1 MTASPLDRPLALA
14 ELVEPAAL
22 GDVVQ
27 SYADFHGVGLAVVD
41 AAGHVIVQ
49 GGAPTELCEAMRDRT
64 VGRVRCESTLVEV
77 RARRGPDPRHAG
89 RCDCFTGLRYQV
101 HPLVHDGTV
110 LGAVVFGPY
119 LPVERPSTLP
129 GVVLSILG
137 PSGTDEGDAALARL
151 RPLEEAHARRVA
163 EHVTR
168 VLATLVHTAY
178 ARHLTAQIHSATISE
193 TYKELSEKNQRL
205 AAAVERMQEVDRLKS
220 NFLATVS
227 HELRT
232 PLTSVI
238 GYSEMLIEGLA
249 GTLTAEQREYV
260 QIIMEKGDHLLQLIT
275 GLLDVS
281 RMDSGSM
288 RLTKEPIRLGEL
300 VGSILTAMTPLA
312 RRKRVELRLDTPPDL
327 PRVEG
332 DREKL
337 RQVLFN
343 LVGNAIKFTPEQGQ
357 VRVELA
363 VGSLAREDELVS
375 TPPEGPGLGV
385 RLRVADSGIGIAPD
399 KQVRIFEPFFQ
410 VDSSST
416 REYGGTGLGLTLVK
430 SYVEAHGG
438 QVWVDSELGRGSAF
452 TVTLPAVATE
462 LDRFLGGRAKTAVV
476 PPEPPT
482 A

>member
-1 MTASPLDRPLALA
+1 R
-14 ELVEPAAL
+14 
-22 GDVVQ
+22 
-27 SYADFHGVGLAVVD
+27 
-41 AAGHVIVQ
+41 
-49 GGAPTELCEAMRDRT
+49 
-64 VGRVRCESTLVEV
+64 
-77 RARRGPDPRHAG
+77 
-89 RCDCFTGLRYQV
+89 
-101 HPLVHDGTV
+101 
-110 LGAVVFGPY
+110 
-119 LPVERPSTLP
+119 
-129 GVVLSILG
+129 LG
-137 PSGTDEGDAALARL
+137 PAGERRQEGARL
-151 RPLEEAHARRVA
+151 RS
-163 EHVTR
+163 
-168 VLATLVHTAY
+168 
-178 ARHLTAQIHSATISE
+178 QF
-193 TYKELSEKNQRL
+193 L
-205 AAAVERMQEVDRLKS
+205 AAVP
-220 NFLATVS
+220 

-249 GTLTAEQREYV
+249 GALTNEQREYV

-343 LVGNAIKFTPEQGQ
+343 FVGNGTKFPPEPGR
-357 VRVELA
+357 VRVELT
-363 VGSLAREDELVS
+363 VGSLAHEDELVS

-385 RLRVADSGIGIAPD
+385 RMRVADSGIGIAPD

-438 QVWVDSELGRGSAF
+438 HVWVDSELGRGSAF
-452 TVTLPAVATE
+452 TVTLPLEPEAATISP
-462 LDRFLGGRAKTAVV
+462 GANA
-476 PPEPPT
+476 
-482 A
+482 

>member
-1 MTASPLDRPLALA
+1 MIESGPVSEGVRQGTLSALDRPIALA

-22 GDVVQ
+22 GEVVQ

-49 GGAPTELCEAMRDRT
+49 GGVPTDLCEAMRDRPA
-64 VGRVRCESTLVEV
+64 GRVRCESTLVEV
-77 RARRGPDPRHAG
+77 RARRGPDPRLAG

-110 LGAVVFGPY
+110 LGAVIFGPY
-119 LPVERPSTLP
+119 LPEERPSTLP

-137 PSGTDEGDAALARL
+137 PAGTDEGDAALALL
-151 RPLEEAHARRVA
+151 RPLEETHARRVA

-178 ARHLTAQIHSATISE
+178 ARHLTARIHSVTISE
-193 TYKELSEKNQRL
+193 TYNQLQEKNRFL

-249 GTLTAEQREYV
+249 GPLSPEQREYV
-260 QIIMEKGDHLLQLIT
+260 QIIMEKGDQLLQLIT

-288 RLTKEPIRLGEL
+288 RLVRQPIRLGDL
-300 VGSILTAMTPLA
+300 VGSIVAAMAPLA
-312 RRKRVELRLDTPPDL
+312 RRKRVELRLEAPSDL
-327 PRVEG
+327 PGIEG
-332 DREKL
+332 ATEKL

-343 LVGNAIKFTPEQGQ
+343 LIGNAIKFTPDAGTVNVALTVGPLMREEDRIAGAP
-357 VRVELA
+357 A
-363 VGSLAREDELVS
+363 VS
-375 TPPEGPGLGV
+375 GLGV
-385 RLRVADSGIGIAPD
+385 RVRVSDSGIGIA
-399 KQVRIFEPFFQ
+399 
-410 VDSSST
+410 
-416 REYGGTGLGLTLVK
+416 
-430 SYVEAHGG
+430 
-438 QVWVDSELGRGSAF
+438 
-452 TVTLPAVATE
+452 
-462 LDRFLGGRAKTAVV
+462 
-476 PPEPPT
+476 
-482 A
+482 

>member
-1 MTASPLDRPLALA
+1 
-14 ELVEPAAL
+14 
-22 GDVVQ
+22 
-27 SYADFHGVGLAVVD
+27 
-41 AAGHVIVQ
+41 
-49 GGAPTELCEAMRDRT
+49 
-64 VGRVRCESTLVEV
+64 
-77 RARRGPDPRHAG
+77 
-89 RCDCFTGLRYQV
+89 
-101 HPLVHDGTV
+101 
-110 LGAVVFGPY
+110 
-119 LPVERPSTLP
+119 
-129 GVVLSILG
+129 
-137 PSGTDEGDAALARL
+137 
-151 RPLEEAHARRVA
+151 
-163 EHVTR
+163 
-168 VLATLVHTAY
+168 
-178 ARHLTAQIHSATISE
+178 
-193 TYKELSEKNQRL
+193 
-205 AAAVERMQEVDRLKS
+205 
-220 NFLATVS
+220 
-227 HELRT
+227 
-232 PLTSVI
+232 
-238 GYSEMLIEGLA
+238 MLIEGLA
-249 GTLTAEQREYV
+249 GTLTTEQREYV

-312 RRKRVELRLDTPPDL
+312 RRKRVELRLETPPDL

-357 VRVELA
+357 VCVELT

-375 TPPEGPGLGV
+375 TPPEGPGIGV
-385 RLRVADSGIGIAPD
+385 RLRVADSGIGIAPE

-452 TVTLPAVATE
+452 TVTLPALPAE
-462 LDRFLGGRAKTAVV
+462 LDRFLGGRAKTVAER
-476 PPEPPT
+476 PEPPS

>member
-1 MTASPLDRPLALA
+1 
-14 ELVEPAAL
+14 
-22 GDVVQ
+22 
-27 SYADFHGVGLAVVD
+27 
-41 AAGHVIVQ
+41 
-49 GGAPTELCEAMRDRT
+49 
-64 VGRVRCESTLVEV
+64 VRG
-77 RARRGPDPRHAG
+77 RRGAGDPG
-89 RCDCFTGLRYQV
+89 EPSSCDCFTGLRYQIQ
-101 HPLVHDGTV
+101 PLVHDGTV

-119 LPVERPSTLP
+119 LPESRPASLP
-129 GVVLSILG
+129 GILQTLLG
-137 PSGTDEGDAALARL
+137 PAGLDEAEAAVARL
-151 RPLEEAHARRVA
+151 RPLAESAARRVA

-168 VLATLVHTAY
+168 VVGILVHTAY
-178 ARHLTAQIHSATISE
+178 ARHLTAQIHSATIAE

-249 GTLTAEQREYV
+249 GALTQEQREYV
-260 QIIMEKGDHLLQLIT
+260 QIIMEKGDQLLQLIT

-288 RLTKEPIRLGEL
+288 RLAREPIRLGEL
-300 VGSILTAMTPLA
+300 VGSILTAMAPLA
-312 RRKRVELRLDTPPDL
+312 RRKRVDLRLDAPPDL

-343 LVGNAIKFTPEQGQ
+343 LVGNAIKFTPESGQ
-357 VRVELA
+357 VHIGLT
-363 VGSLAREDELVS
+363 VGPLAREDEMVS
-375 TPPEGPGLGV
+375 APPETDGVGV
-385 RLRVADSGIGIAPD
+385 RLRVADSGIGIAPE

-416 REYGGTGLGLTLVK
+416 REYGGTGLGLALVK

-438 QVWVDSELGRGSAF
+438 RVWVDSELGRGSAF
-452 TVTLPAVATE
+452 TVTLPAVDKDLA
-462 LDRFLGGRAKTAVV
+462 RFLGGR
-476 PPEPPT
+476 PESAPFDPSI
-482 A
+482 

>member
-1 MTASPLDRPLALA
+1 VPLA
-14 ELVEPAAL
+14 ELVLPAAL
-22 GDVVQ
+22 GEVVQ
-27 SYADFHGVGLAVVD
+27 SFAEHHGIAVAVVD
-41 AAGHVIVQ
+41 PSGQVLVQ
-49 GGAPTELCEAMRDRT
+49 AGAPVELCEAVREPAAGAARCSATLAT
-64 VGRVRCESTLVEV
+64 V
-77 RARRGPDPRHAG
+77 RGPRAALT

-101 HPLVHDGTV
+101 QPLVHEGSIV
-110 LGAVVFGPY
+110 GAVVFGPY
-119 LPVERPSTLP
+119 LPDDRPATLP
-129 GVVLSILG
+129 GVVLQLLG
-137 PSGTDEGDAALARL
+137 QGGLSGAETALAHL
-151 RPLEEAHARRVA
+151 RPLADAQARRAA
-163 EHVTR
+163 EHMAR
-168 VLATLVHTAY
+168 VLATLIHVAY
-178 ARHLTAQIHSATISE
+178 ARHLTTQLHSATMAE
-193 TYKELSEKNQRL
+193 TYQELSEKNQRL

-249 GTLTAEQREYV
+249 GPLTAEQREYV

-281 RMDSGSM
+281 RMDSGATSVA
-288 RLTKEPIRLGEL
+288 REPIPLAEVVAQAVAAL
-300 VGSILTAMTPLA
+300 APLA
-312 RRKRVELRLDTPPDL
+312 RRKRVELRLATPADL

-343 LVGNAIKFTPEQGQ
+343 LVGNAIKFTPDGGQ
-357 VRVELA
+357 VKLE
-363 VGSLAREDELVS
+363 VGVGLLHREDELI
-375 TPPEGPGLGV
+375 TPPPSDAATGV
-385 RLRVADSGIGIAPD
+385 RVRVTDSGIGIAPD
-399 KQVRIFEPFFQ
+399 QQRRIFEPFFQ

-438 QVWVDSELGRGSAF
+438 QVWVESELGRGSAF

-462 LDRFLGGRAKTAVV
+462 LARFLGAGSAAA
-476 PPEPPT
+476 PQG
-482 A
+482 